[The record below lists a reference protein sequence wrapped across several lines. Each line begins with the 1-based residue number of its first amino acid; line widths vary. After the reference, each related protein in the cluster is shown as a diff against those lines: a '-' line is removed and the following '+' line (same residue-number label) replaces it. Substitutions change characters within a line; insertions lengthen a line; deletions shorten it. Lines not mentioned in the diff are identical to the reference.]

1 MGLSPYFIFAPWIG
15 VVHNSYAAR
24 AVGVPRLADTINT
37 IEQYEYR
44 MSKET
49 KNNESRKYARRRT
62 SEYLVVTDR
71 ESGTR
76 LGRVTNLSPKGL
88 MMLSGDALTAECT
101 YGLSIALPDGIFD
114 KSNIELSAVCR
125 WSRYEKQS
133 DFWGNGLEIAAISDD
148 DRKLLQ
154 QVVVKL
160 MTNNGECGEIVDPEQ
175 KQKDEKIEW
184 LRHRPYRR
192 KEGV

>member
-1 MGLSPYFIFAPWIG
+1 MGLSPYFTFALWINTVHKSYSALA
-15 VVHNSYAAR
+15 VV
-24 AVGVPRLADTINT
+24 VPCLADTIST
-37 IEQYEYR
+37 TELHEYR

-62 SEYLVVTDR
+62 SDYLVVTDR
-71 ESGTR
+71 GSGTR

-88 MMLSGDALTAECT
+88 MMLSGESLIAERT
-101 YGLSIALPDGIFD
+101 YEMSIALPDGIFER
-114 KSNIELSAVCR
+114 SSIELTAICR

-133 DFWGNGLEIAAISDD
+133 DFWGNGLEISAISDA

-154 QVVVKL
+154 QVVVRL
-160 MTNNGECGEIVDPEQ
+160 MTNNGECGELIDPKQ

>member
-1 MGLSPYFIFAPWIG
+1 
-15 VVHNSYAAR
+15 
-24 AVGVPRLADTINT
+24 
-37 IEQYEYR
+37 

-62 SEYLVVTDR
+62 SDYLVVTDR
-71 ESGTR
+71 GSGTR

-88 MMLSGDALTAECT
+88 MMLSGESLIAERT
-101 YGLSIALPDGIFD
+101 YEMSIALPDGIFER
-114 KSNIELSAVCR
+114 SSIELTAICR

-133 DFWGNGLEIAAISDD
+133 DFWGNGLEISAISDA

-154 QVVVKL
+154 QVVVRL
-160 MTNNGECGEIVDPEQ
+160 MTNNGECGELIDPKQ

>member
-1 MGLSPYFIFAPWIG
+1 
-15 VVHNSYAAR
+15 
-24 AVGVPRLADTINT
+24 
-37 IEQYEYR
+37 
-44 MSKET
+44 
-49 KNNESRKYARRRT
+49 
-62 SEYLVVTDR
+62 
-71 ESGTR
+71 
-76 LGRVTNLSPKGL
+76 
-88 MMLSGDALTAECT
+88 MLSGDALTAEHT

-114 KSNIELSAVCR
+114 KPSIELTAVCR

-160 MTNNGECGEIVDPEQ
+160 MTNNGECGELIDPAQ
-175 KQKDEKIEW
+175 KLKDEKIEW

>member
-1 MGLSPYFIFAPWIG
+1 MGLSPYFIFAQWTKA
-15 VVHNSYAAR
+15 VHNSCAAR
-24 AVGVPRLADTINT
+24 TVGVPRLADTTNT
-37 IEQYEYR
+37 VEPRENR

-62 SEYLVVTDR
+62 SDYLVVTDR

-88 MMLSGDALTAECT
+88 MMLSGDALTAERP
-101 YGLSIALPDGIFD
+101 YSLSIALPNGIFD
-114 KSNIELSAVCR
+114 RSSLELSAVCR

-133 DFWGNGLEIAAISDD
+133 DFWGNGLEIEAISDA

-154 QVVVKL
+154 QVVVTL
-160 MTNNGECGEIVDPEQ
+160 MTNNGECRELPDPGQ
-175 KQKDEKIEW
+175 RQKDQKIEW

>member
-1 MGLSPYFIFAPWIG
+1 MGFSPYFIFALWIT
-15 VVHNSYAAR
+15 VVHDSYAAR
-24 AVGVPRLADTINT
+24 TVALPCWADTIST
-37 IEQYEYR
+37 TEHHEYR

-49 KNNESRKYARRRT
+49 KNNESRSYARRRT
-62 SEYLVVTDR
+62 SDYLVVTDR
-71 ESGTR
+71 ETGAR

-88 MMLSGDALTAECT
+88 MMLSGDALTAERT
-101 YGLSIALPDGIFD
+101 YELSIALPEGIFE
-114 KSNIELSAVCR
+114 KSRLDLTVVCR

-133 DFWGNGLEIAAISDD
+133 DFWGNGLEVAAISDN

-160 MTNNGECGEIVDPEQ
+160 MTNNGECGEPIDPEQ
-175 KQKDEKIEW
+175 RQKGEKIEW

-192 KEGV
+192 REGV